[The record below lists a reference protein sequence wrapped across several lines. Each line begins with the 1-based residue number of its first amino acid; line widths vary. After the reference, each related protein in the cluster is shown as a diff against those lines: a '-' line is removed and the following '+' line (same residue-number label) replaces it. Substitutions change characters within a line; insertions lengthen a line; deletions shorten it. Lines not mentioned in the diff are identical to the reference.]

1 MNTAFQLAS
10 AIEHTLLRPEATGE
24 QIDKLCDDAVRYAF
38 AGVCVHPVYVR
49 RCVRRLESL
58 RSTSSSAGSRP
69 VVVSV
74 AGFPLGA
81 NCSETKADEA
91 RRAMDDGATEVDMVI
106 HLGALCSGDAK
117 SVRHD
122 VESVVRV
129 VHRARGDGI
138 VKVILETTV
147 LTAEQ
152 IVMGCRCCAEAEAD
166 FVKTSSG
173 FHPSGGATVEHVR
186 LLHRHAA
193 PMRVKAAGG
202 IRTAADASS
211 MLDAGASRIGT
222 SNGVAIVAEA
232 SGC

>member
-1 MNTAFQLAS
+1 MKNAVQLAS
-10 AIEHTLLRPEATGE
+10 AIEHTLLCPEATDE
-24 QIDKLCDDAVRYAF
+24 QIDKLCDDAVRYGF

-49 RCVRRLESL
+49 RAVRRLESL
-58 RSTSSSAGSRP
+58 RSAPSSAGSGP

-81 NCSETKADEA
+81 NCSATKADEA
-91 RRAMDDGATEVDMVI
+91 GRAMDDGAREVDMVI

-117 SVRHD
+117 SVRCD

-138 VKVILETTV
+138 VKVILETTA
-147 LTAEQ
+147 LTADQ

-222 SNGVAIVAEA
+222 SSGVTIVAEA